1 MIKKTL
7 GLVFITVLLQFSLVS
22 QAAND
27 LSQAKQL
34 CENATEQQRQMA
46 RAAGY
51 DVESMCASLRQQQ
64 SGSSTEQQPISSI
77 MPREL
82 ANFPAEREQQNEQDN
97 KEQEKLPK
105 VEQELTKFGYDLFA
119 GVPTTYTPVGNIPV
133 PSNYIVGPG
142 DTVKIQLYGK
152 ENNSYELTVER
163 NGSIQFPELGPIN
176 VAGLS
181 YRELKDSLNQRI
193 SEQYIG
199 VRSNISLGELRSIQ
213 VFVLGESFKPGAYTV
228 SSLSTVM
235 NALYVSGGL
244 TDIGSLRN
252 IQLKRNGQ
260 LISTIDLYDLLLKGD
275 TSDDRKLQSGD
286 VIYIPSVR
294 KTASIAGEV
303 VRPAIYELK
312 DESSV
317 SQLIELAGGL
327 LPTAYKSD
335 VRIERISKAGQQTVV
350 DVNLATANGK
360 ATRIRR
366 GDLVKV
372 YPAIERKENVVELKG
387 HVYRPGLIR
396 WYKGLKLTDVIKNEV
411 LLKPHAN
418 IDSVMVF
425 RQIDSLGNIEPKVV
439 SLRNLWSS
447 DAEFTL
453 EARDKILIVSNR
465 VTDEQVKEFYEEKE
479 QNKYKRLKE
488 QVKFAQ
494 IKQYLGKEKG
504 EQGISGGSVL
514 ERVQLMEAQEQ
525 LEESIID
532 QSTVEAE
539 LVQLKQVKNNI
550 RNEHLLPYIKQL
562 KAQATSQNVAQVV
575 KISGGV
581 RFPGE
586 YPYAE
591 GMPPLKLIH
600 MAGGLS
606 ESAYTVT
613 AELTRRKFNPDGTIK
628 IYHESIN
635 LQQVFLG
642 DSEFTLT
649 PFDEL
654 NIKITPDY
662 REEVY
667 VEVKGEVR
675 FPGRYKVSR
684 GETLTQLIDRV
695 GGFTQFAHPKA
706 TVFSRKSLR
715 EHEQKKLEELQSRLR
730 QDIAISEL
738 EDANIG
744 KTADVSSATSLLQIL
759 DTTEATGRLVI
770 DIDSMLTGETVD
782 IILKAGDR
790 LIVPSFRQEVTVV
803 GEVQVATS
811 HLYNPN
817 FEYEDYIDRSGGE
830 KDTANDDA
838 IYIVKADGSVIL
850 PNESSWLTHKAT
862 DIEPGDTIVVP
873 LDTARVDSLE
883 LWTKVSQIV
892 YQLAIGAA
900 AVNSF

>member
-1 MIKKTL
+1 MIKKIL
-7 GLVFITVLLQFSLVS
+7 GLVFIATLLQFSFVA

-34 CENATEQQRQMA
+34 CENATDQQRQMA

-64 SGSSTEQQPISSI
+64 SGSSSETQANSSI

-82 ANFPAEREQQNEQDN
+82 ADFPVQQEKLSEEDKEKAEEA
-97 KEQEKLPK
+97 EKLPK
-105 VEQELTKFGYDLFA
+105 VEQELEKFGYDLFA
-119 GVPTTYTPVGNIPV
+119 GVPTTYTPVSNIPV

-142 DTVKIQLYGK
+142 DSIKVQLFGK

-163 NGSIQFPELGPIN
+163 DGSIQFPELGPIN

-181 YRELKDSLNQRI
+181 YTELKDSLSQRI

-199 VRSNISLGELRSIQ
+199 VQSNISLGELRSIQ

-235 NALYVSGGL
+235 NALYVSGGV

-260 LISTIDLYDLLLKGD
+260 IVSTIDLYDLLLKGD
-275 TSDDRKLQSGD
+275 TGDDKRLRSGD
-286 VIYIPSVR
+286 VIYIPSAR
-294 KTASIAGEV
+294 KMASIAGEV

-312 DESSV
+312 NERTV
-317 SQLIELAGGL
+317 SELIELAGGL

-335 VRIERISKAGQQTVV
+335 ARIERISDSGQQTVV
-350 DVNLATANGK
+350 DLSLNTSKGLSTK
-360 ATRIRR
+360 LQT
-366 GDLVKV
+366 GDLLKI
-372 YPAIERKENVVELKG
+372 YPAIERQENIVGLEG
-387 HVYRPGLIR
+387 HVYRPGSVK
-396 WYKGLKLTDVIKNEV
+396 WYKGLTLTDVIKSEIA
-411 LLKPHAN
+411 LKPHAN
-418 IDSVMVF
+418 IDSVLVF
-425 RQIDSLGNIEPKVV
+425 RETDSLGNIEPKVV

-447 DAEFTL
+447 AATFPL
-453 EARDKILIVSNR
+453 HARDEVLVLSNR
-465 VTDEQVKEFYEEKE
+465 VTDEQVEGKSQKELKALKGKLESSTIDYES
-479 QNKYKRLKE
+479 
-488 QVKFAQ
+488 VDAD
-494 IKQYLGKEKG
+494 
-504 EQGISGGSVL
+504 VL
-514 ERVQLMEAQEQ
+514 E
-525 LEESIID
+525 LEKI
-532 QSTVEAE
+532 
-539 LVQLKQVKNNI
+539 KNTI
-550 RNEHLLPYIKQL
+550 RNEYLQSYIKQL
-562 KAQATSQNVAQVV
+562 KAQATSRDVANVV

-581 RFPGE
+581 KFPGE

-591 GMPPLKLIH
+591 GMKPLQLIH
-600 MAGGLS
+600 LAGGLS
-606 ESAYTVT
+606 ESAYTVA
-613 AELTRRKFNPDGTIK
+613 AELTRRKFKADGTMQ
-628 IYHESIN
+628 IYHQNIN

-642 DSEFTLT
+642 DSGAALK

-654 NIKITPDY
+654 NIKTSPNF
-662 REEVY
+662 RREVY

-684 GETLTQLIDRV
+684 GETLSQLMDRV
-695 GGFTQFAHPKA
+695 GGFTQFAHPEA
-706 TVFSRKSLR
+706 TVFSRQSLR
-715 EHEQKKLEELQSRLR
+715 QQEQKKLEELQSRLR
-730 QDIAISEL
+730 QDIAVSEL

-744 KTADVSSATSLLQIL
+744 KTADVSSATSLLQVL

-770 DIDSMLTGETVD
+770 DIQSLLAGDTSD

-790 LIVPSFRQEVTVV
+790 IIVPSFRQEVTVV

-817 FEYEDYIDRSGGE
+817 FDYEDYIDRSGGE

-838 IYIVKADGSVIL
+838 IYIVKADGSVVL

-862 DIEPGDTIVVP
+862 DIGPGDTIVVP
-873 LDTARVDSLE
+873 LDTARVDGLE